1 MLAVVVHAFVIA
13 LLVVGFR
20 WQFKSTP
27 DAGDAK
33 KVVQAMTVDDA
44 QVQREVE
51 RLKQEEARKRAQEAA
66 RLKQMQ
72 DEQAKAAAAQRA
84 RQAEEAHLAQ
94 LKQQAAAEKKRQAAQ
109 RAVELAKQR
118 QAEAARQ
125 AAAEAQARRQKEAEA
140 ALKQQLAAEEQARQA
155 AAQAAAKAATDAK
168 AKAVAQARALSQ
180 ADRYKALIKQKVER
194 NWVRPPS
201 AAKGLQCVVRVRLLA
216 GGDVVAAKVIQS
228 SGNAVFDRS
237 VESAVF
243 KAAPLPVPSDPQ
255 VFDYFRELDFVFNPQ
270 D

>member
-1 MLAVVVHAFVIA
+1 MYAAAVHAIVIA

-20 WQFKSTP
+20 WQFKRTP

-33 KVVQAMTVDDA
+33 NVVKAMTVDDA

-51 RLKQEEARKRAQEAA
+51 RIRQEEARKRAQEAD
-66 RLKQMQ
+66 RLKQLQ
-72 DEQAKAAAAQRA
+72 DEQARAAAAQRA
-84 RQAEEAHLAQ
+84 RKAEEARLAQ
-94 LKQQAAAEKKRQAAQ
+94 LKQQAAAEK
-109 RAVELAKQR
+109 QR
-118 QAEAARQ
+118 QAARQ
-125 AAAEAQARRQKEAEA
+125 AAQAQAARRQQEAEA
-140 ALKQQLAAEEQARQA
+140 ALKRQLAAEEQSREA
-155 AAQAAAKAATDAK
+155 AAQAAAKAAADAQAK
-168 AKAVAQARALSQ
+168 AAARARALSA
-180 ADRYKALIKQKVER
+180 ADRYKALMKQKVER

-216 GGDVVAAKVIQS
+216 GGDVVSAKVIQG
-228 SGNAVFDRS
+228 SGNAAFDRS

-255 VFDYFRELDFVFNPQ
+255 TFEYFRELDFVFNPQ